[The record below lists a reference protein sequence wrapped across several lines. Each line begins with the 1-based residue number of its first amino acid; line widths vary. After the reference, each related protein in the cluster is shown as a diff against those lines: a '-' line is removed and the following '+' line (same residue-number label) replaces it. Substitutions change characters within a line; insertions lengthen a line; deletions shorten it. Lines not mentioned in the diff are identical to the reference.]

1 MLKAILLDADG
12 IVIQG
17 RQKYFSEILSEKQG
31 VELEVVLDFF
41 KKDYKKCVL
50 GQADLK
56 QEIVKYLD
64 KWKWQGT
71 ADELLSFWFSKDGHP
86 SPEILDIIEQLRSQG
101 FKAYIASDHSQYRA
115 HDILQNMNMKEYFDG
130 SFFSCNLGT
139 TKKDP
144 AFYIQAAQELD
155 LDPNEIMFWDDE
167 MENVEAA
174 EKAGCMAYY
183 YEGFKNFAANL
194 TKELNLRL
202 KTK

>member
-1 MLKAILLDADG
+1 MLKAILIDADG

-56 QEIVKYLD
+56 QEVAKYLD

-71 ADELLSFWFSKDGHP
+71 TDELLSFWFSKDGHP
-86 SPEILDIIEQLRSQG
+86 SPEILDVVEQLRSQSL
-101 FKAYIASDHSQYRA
+101 KAYIASDHSQYRA
-115 HDILQNMNMKEYFDG
+115 HDILQNMNLKEYFDG

-139 TKKDP
+139 TKKDS
-144 AFYIQAAQELD
+144 AFYIQAAQELG

-167 MENVEAA
+167 MENVEAT
-174 EKAGCMAYY
+174 KNAGCMAYF
-183 YEGFKNFAANL
+183 YEGL
-194 TKELNLRL
+194 TEFVTDLKKELNV
-202 KTK
+202 KII

>member
-56 QEIVKYLD
+56 QEVAKYLD

-71 ADELLSFWFSKDGHP
+71 ADELLSFWFSKDGA
-86 SPEILDIIEQLRSQG
+86 ILIKFNTYD
-101 FKAYIASDHSQYRA
+101 
-115 HDILQNMNMKEYFDG
+115 
-130 SFFSCNLGT
+130 
-139 TKKDP
+139 
-144 AFYIQAAQELD
+144 
-155 LDPNEIMFWDDE
+155 
-167 MENVEAA
+167 
-174 EKAGCMAYY
+174 EKAAGPAT
-183 YEGFKNFAANL
+183 NL
-194 TKELNLRL
+194 FLDQSLELVSFTR
-202 KTK
+202 